1 MATKSQNKKEIMEK
15 TIDRLE
21 VIHRKDLD
29 DFYSMY
35 AVLRDLYMHIS
46 KTSKYS
52 QQSFTIASQI
62 ATKVGKKVYNIYK
75 SKIRQGIKT
84 INELL
89 NYRKRYVHYP
99 NPETN
104 GMIIN
109 SINSNKEYFHR
120 LIVIL
125 DEMFNDK
132 KLDSL
137 IQEIELEKKDLI

>member
-1 MATKSQNKKEIMEK
+1 MATKSQKKED
-15 TIDRLE
+15 TIKINIDKLE
-21 VIHRKDLD
+21 VIHRSDLD
-29 DFYSMY
+29 DFYSLY
-35 AVLRDLYMHIS
+35 EILRDLYKHIS
-46 KTSKYS
+46 KTHKNN
-52 QQSFTIASQI
+52 QQSVIARQI
-62 ATKVGKKVYNIYK
+62 VTKVGKKVYNRYK

-84 INELL
+84 SNELL

-137 IQEIELEKKDLI
+137 IQEIELEKKGQQ

>member
-1 MATKSQNKKEIMEK
+1 MATKSQKKED
-15 TIDRLE
+15 TIKINIDKLE
-21 VIHRKDLD
+21 VIHREDLD
-29 DFYSMY
+29 DFYSLY
-35 AVLRDLYMHIS
+35 AILRDLYIHIS
-46 KTSKYS
+46 KTSKPS

-62 ATKVGKKVYNIYK
+62 ATKVGKKVYNRYK
-75 SKIRQGIKT
+75 SKIRQGIKI

-137 IQEIELEKKDLI
+137 IQEIELEKKGDQ

>member
-1 MATKSQNKKEIMEK
+1 MYEINYSKSSAKFLKKLPKEKQKHILSVIERARIRPEIHFE
-15 TIDRLE
+15 RL
-21 VIHRKDLD
+21 
-29 DFYSMY
+29 
-35 AVLRDLYMHIS
+35 
-46 KTSKYS
+46 
-52 QQSFTIASQI
+52 
-62 ATKVGKKVYNIYK
+62 VGKKVYNIYK

-125 DEMFNDK
+125 DEMFNDN

-137 IQEIELEKKDLI
+137 IQEIELEKTDLL

>member
-15 TIDRLE
+15 NIDRLE
-21 VIHRKDLD
+21 VIHRRDLD

-35 AVLRDLYMHIS
+35 AVLRDLYIHIS
-46 KTSKYS
+46 KTSKPS

-62 ATKVGKKVYNIYK
+62 ATKVGKKVYNKYK
-75 SKIRQGIKT
+75 SKIRQGIKI

-104 GMIIN
+104 GMVIN

-137 IQEIELEKKDLI
+137 IQEIELEKKGDQ